1 MFSHII
7 TFESSLPEARGG
19 HSLCAIICERVLI
32 PAQRCQRPNRPRQN
46 KLRAKKKPDPK
57 IWLLKMFPAITY
69 FRTSMHYHWPRKLNG
84 RVRNGN
90 VCFLVGIVTGMHRS
104 ASKAA
109 FFCVKKS
116 KCIATSE
123 ISRHIVIACTS

>member
-1 MFSHII
+1 
-7 TFESSLPEARGG
+7 
-19 HSLCAIICERVLI
+19 
-32 PAQRCQRPNRPRQN
+32 
-46 KLRAKKKPDPK
+46 
-57 IWLLKMFPAITY
+57 MFPAITY
-69 FRTSMHYHWPRKLNG
+69 FRTGMHYHRPRELNG

-116 KCIATSE
+116 KCIATLK
-123 ISRHIVIACTS
+123 IAPRSCNCVYLVNRTRSKQMM